1 MTILYAGDADEA
13 DQWLNAVREIN
24 PGLSFRCWPEI
35 GPVEE
40 IDFVIVG
47 GRLRGE
53 FPQLPKLRGIQSTWA
68 GVNHLMQSASLPA
81 GVPVARMVDDGLT
94 CSMSEYLA
102 FQVLDHLRQG
112 SVLRQAQHENRW
124 LEGLQVRHGT
134 IGIMGLGALG
144 VDVARQFAALNLA
157 LRGWSRT
164 PKSVPGVSCYAG
176 MEQLND
182 FLAGCDLLICLLPL
196 TPETRGILSGALLA
210 RLPQGACLIN
220 AARGPHLMDDDLIAA
235 LDSGHLSRA
244 VLDVFHVEPLP
255 ADHPFWRHPRIT
267 VTPHIAAITRAGTGA
282 ALIVENYRRAL
293 AGQELV
299 NQVDR
304 QLGY

>member
-13 DQWLNAVREIN
+13 DQWLNAVCEID

-35 GPVEE
+35 GPAEE

-53 FPQLPKLRGIQSTWA
+53 FPHLPRLRGIQSTWA
-68 GVNHLMQSASLPA
+68 GVNHLMQGASLPD

-94 CSMSEYLA
+94 CSMTEYLV
-102 FQVLDHLRQG
+102 FQVLDHFRQG
-112 SVLRQAQHENRW
+112 PLLRQAQARQQW
-124 LEGLQVRHGT
+124 MEGLQPRRGT
-134 IGIMGLGALG
+134 VGVMGLGALG
-144 VDVARQFAALNLA
+144 LDAARQFASLGLT

-164 PKSVPGVSCYAG
+164 PKTVPDVICHAG
-176 MEQLND
+176 MEQLSE

-196 TPETRGILSGALLA
+196 TAETRGILSGTLLA
-210 RLPQGACLIN
+210 QLPKGACLIN
-220 AARGPHLMDDDLIAA
+220 AARGPHLVDDDLIAA

-244 VLDVFHVEPLP
+244 VLDVFHAEPLP
-255 ADHPFWRHPRIT
+255 SDHPFWRHPRIT

-282 ALIVENYRRAL
+282 TLIVENHRRAL
-293 AGQELV
+293 AGQELI

-304 QLGY
+304 RLGY